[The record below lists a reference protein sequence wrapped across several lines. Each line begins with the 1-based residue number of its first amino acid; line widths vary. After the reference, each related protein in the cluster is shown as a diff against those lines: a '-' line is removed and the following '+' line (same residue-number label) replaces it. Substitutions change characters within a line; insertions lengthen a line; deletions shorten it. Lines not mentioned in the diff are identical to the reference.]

1 MVSQA
6 LTLTMKTNYK
16 GYIRTDRNASE
27 GKKGGDLD
35 YLKELNS
42 RNWPNI

>member
-16 GYIRTDRNASE
+16 GYIRTGRNASE
-27 GKKGGDLD
+27 GKKRGGGPGLP
-35 YLKELNS
+35 KRTEF
-42 RNWPNI
+42 